1 MNTQSFL
8 HPQVT
13 AVHSTKSHLQLSQS
27 SDTTLLTTK
36 KPGLIR
42 KKKHI
47 TQYLNLYQKTAF
59 QTLTAESGTVTV
71 IHV

>member
-8 HPQVT
+8 QSQVT

-36 KPGLIR
+36 KPSLI

-59 QTLTAESGTVTV
+59 QTLTAQSGTVTV